1 MASAFREEH
10 HDSDVS
16 DVDSYHA
23 TTHHA
28 TTAQV
33 AGANGRGNEHA
44 GQTLDGDEMPPL
56 ENASTADTDD
66 HIINKNR
73 PRREITRE
81 KLATAAK
88 QGKAWSVAHI
98 KHKWKWYLLGT
109 IIFLAILLPIIFT
122 VAIPAIVQLVVNEQT
137 LPIRSGALNVIAPD
151 TIKISLDSSFHTPSG
166 IHAKTNE
173 FVLELYDKS
182 APAFDPFLSIDVPPL
197 HLRGGNTNFS
207 IKDQVQKITN
217 LASLTSWF
225 SGFYDAPGEYDLSV
239 RGTEAVISLGALKSH
254 PRLDKTIRLQ
264 GLNKLRGIEMSKLE
278 FLFPTQNGIN
288 IRGDLLLPNLSP
300 LALSFG
306 DITLGLTSGDMN
318 LGEITLVGITIDPGN
333 HTQSFEG
340 FIDLNA
346 IVGNLGGFL
355 GSQSQALGQGVVQ
368 LNATATKIVVNGDQ
382 HITFLEEVLGT
393 RPLTVN
399 ISVVTLLSDILS
411 GILKSGGAITGS
423 GPSNGTDFIDV
434 LSGVF
439 SNKTL
444 FDNIAGHWTKNR
456 SRSVDSGLET
466 RSLLGDNAMWNVVKL
481 GLKLKAMQKK

>member
-10 HDSDVS
+10 HDS

-28 TTAQV
+28 TTARV
-33 AGANGRGNEHA
+33 AGANGRGNDHA
-44 GQTLDGDEMPPL
+44 GQALDGDEMPPL
-56 ENASTADTDD
+56 ENASTADTND
-66 HIINKNR
+66 HIISKNN

-81 KLATAAK
+81 KIATAARE
-88 QGKAWSVAHI
+88 GKTWSVAHI

-122 VAIPAIVQLVVNEQT
+122 VALPAIVQLIVNQQT

-151 TIKISLDSSFHTPSG
+151 ALKITLDSSFRTPPG
-166 IHAKTNE
+166 LKAKTNE

-182 APAFDPFLSIDVPPL
+182 APEFDPFLSVEVPPL
-197 HLRGGNTNFS
+197 NLQGGNTNFS
-207 IKDQVQKITN
+207 IKDQEQKITN
-217 LASLTSWF
+217 LESLTSWF

-254 PRLDKTIRLQ
+254 PRLDKTIKLQ
-264 GLNKLRGIEMSKLE
+264 GLNALQGIQMRKLE

-288 IRGDLLLPNLSP
+288 LRGDLMLPNVSP

-306 DITLGLTSGDMN
+306 DITLGIASGDMK
-318 LGEITLVGITIDPGN
+318 LGELTLAGIVIEPGN

-340 FIDLNA
+340 FIDLNV
-346 IVGNLGGFL
+346 ILGNLSGFL
-355 GSQSQALGQGVVQ
+355 GSQSRPLGEGVVQ
-368 LNATATKIVVNGDQ
+368 LNATATKVVINGDQ
-382 HITFLEEVLGT
+382 HITFLEEVLGK
-393 RPLTVN
+393 RPLAVN

-411 GILKSGGAITGS
+411 GLLKGGGAITGD
-423 GPSNGTDFIDV
+423 GPSNGTDFINA

-439 SNKTL
+439 ANQTL
-444 FDNIAGHWTKNR
+444 LGNIAGHWSKHK

-466 RSLLGDNAMWNVVKL
+466 RSLLGDNAMWNMVKL